1 LKLIVSLRH
10 KTDILN
16 AASPFE
22 YMRLVQRMLVAE
34 SRIFLADIRTPEFV
48 VCIARTLAYLI
59 ELNRSMI
66 QTSTE
71 LTRSD
76 ELMK

>member
-1 LKLIVSLRH
+1 VSLRH
-10 KTDILN
+10 EADVLN

-22 YMRLVQRMLVAE
+22 YMRLVQRMLVVE

-48 VCIARTLAYLI
+48 ACIARTSAYLI
-59 ELNRSMI
+59 ELNRRVI
-66 QTSTE
+66 QTSIE